1 MALRLW
7 GQDCKVSMT
16 LLTHNSKTRL
26 EHKEIETKYREM
38 TRKPQGQILIISNT
52 GYSCNVFNS
61 PLTCVPFGKY
71 CFHITCSFL
80 FFYQT
85 GLPSG
90 YSHFHTPVSYPH
102 VPSYGPFGGVPS
114 YGGYPP
120 GIPQRPM
127 PGHMQPPMGMM
138 PPPAVMPQR
147 IGTPPAIPPLPL
159 SRGHSPSPDSVLPG
173 SSSTKSA
180 ESQGN
185 ESRSRTTSQQ
195 GTQTVQTKKKPSSR
209 PSSRR
214 NSEDKTEQPL
224 ESKKKPEVKKEEKE
238 TTSSKEATGG
248 NQTPAEPQKQR
259 QGIKKLVVMLYF
271 YILA

>member
-1 MALRLW
+1 MA
-7 GQDCKVSMT
+7 VTVFT
-16 LLTHNSKTRL
+16 LHVC
-26 EHKEIETKYREM
+26 YV
-38 TRKPQGQILIISNT
+38 
-52 GYSCNVFNS
+52 C
-61 PLTCVPFGKY
+61 
-71 CFHITCSFL
+71 

-120 GIPQRPM
+120 GIPQRPL
-127 PGHMQPPMGMM
+127 PGHMQTPMGMM

-147 IGTPPAIPPLPL
+147 IGTPPTMPPMPL
-159 SRGHSPSPDSVLPG
+159 SRGHSPSLDSVLPR

-180 ESQGN
+180 EGQGN
-185 ESRSRTTSQQ
+185 ESHNRTTSQQ

-214 NSEDKTEQPL
+214 NSEDKTEQPQ
-224 ESKKKPEVKKEEKE
+224 ESKKKPEIKKEEKE
-238 TTSSKEATGG
+238 TTRKEATGG

-259 QGIKKLVVMLYF
+259 QGIKKLVVMLYS

>member
-1 MALRLW
+1 MFLIPYWLVSWNEAFKTPLW
-7 GQDCKVSMT
+7 
-16 LLTHNSKTRL
+16 
-26 EHKEIETKYREM
+26 
-38 TRKPQGQILIISNT
+38 QILFSHDMFV
-52 GYSCNVFNS
+52 S
-61 PLTCVPFGKY
+61 
-71 CFHITCSFL
+71 

-147 IGTPPAIPPLPL
+147 IGTPPAIPPMPL

-180 ESQGN
+180 ERQGN
-185 ESRSRTTSQQ
+185 ESHGRTTSQQ

-238 TTSSKEATGG
+238 TTSSKEASGG